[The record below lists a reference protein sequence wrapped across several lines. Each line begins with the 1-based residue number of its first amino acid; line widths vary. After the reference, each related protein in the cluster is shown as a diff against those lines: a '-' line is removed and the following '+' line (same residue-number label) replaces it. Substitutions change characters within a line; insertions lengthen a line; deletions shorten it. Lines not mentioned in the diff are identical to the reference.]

1 MYRTVKPV
9 QENAGGGR
17 AQIMITLDDYRA
29 VAGEDTIED
38 IYQKA
43 SALQGRRVTHINSTS
58 QGGGVAEILNS
69 LVPLMNDVGIGAVWK
84 VIPGNPDFFTL
95 TKGFHN
101 ALQGASIELNE
112 EREQLYVTTSEA
124 FSTLCEIDADLVIV
138 HDPQPL
144 PLIQFYDKSKPW
156 VWRCHIDL
164 THPNAQL
171 WDFLK
176 PFVQRYD
183 LCVVSSEAY
192 KKDDVPVEQRIIF
205 PAIDPL
211 SPKNME
217 LPWETVCEL
226 VRKAGI
232 PMDKPVITQ
241 VSRMDKWKDPEGL
254 LEVFELVRKRV
265 DCRLVYCY
273 SSSVDDPEG
282 TGVLSRIRSKAKGL
296 AETGDVVFVEGTD
309 PILVNAIQRF
319 SNVMVQKSIR
329 EGFCLCVTEALWKG
343 KPAVGTNVG
352 GIPIQIRE
360 AENGFLVDPGD
371 NERFADRIV
380 QLLEDPDLAEKMG
393 QKGKEVVRQ
402 NFLITRLLSD
412 YLYLLSDLL
421 WRQEGEHDE
430 PLTYS
435 EESQQLC
442 ICNP

>member
-1 MYRTVKPV
+1 MK
-9 QENAGGGR
+9 
-17 AQIMITLDDYRA
+17 TLDDYRA
-29 VAGEDTIED
+29 VVGEDTIDD
-38 IYQKA
+38 IFRRA
-43 SALQGRRVTHINSTS
+43 VALHGKRVTHINSTRE
-58 QGGGVAEILNS
+58 GGGVAEILNS

-84 VIPGNPDFFTL
+84 VIPGNPDFFSL

-124 FSTLCEIDADLVIV
+124 YSTLCDINADLVVV

-144 PLIQFYDKSKPW
+144 PLIQFLEKTTPW
-156 VWRCHIDL
+156 IWRCHIDL
-164 THPNAQL
+164 SHPNAQL

-176 PFVQRYD
+176 PFVQKYD
-183 LCVVSSEAY
+183 LCVVSSETY
-192 KKDDVPVEQRIIF
+192 KQDDLPVEQRIVF

-211 SPKNME
+211 SPKNMD
-217 LPWETVCEL
+217 LPTDTVLEL

-241 VSRMDKWKDPEGL
+241 VSRMDTWKDPEGL
-254 LEVFELVRKRV
+254 LKVFELVKEKV

-282 TGVLSRIRSKAKGL
+282 NGVLSRTRDKAKKL
-296 AETGDVVFVEGTD
+296 AETGDVIFVEGTD
-309 PILVNAIQRF
+309 PLLVNAIQRF
-319 SNVMVQKSIR
+319 SDVLVQKSIR

-343 KPAVGTNVG
+343 KPVVASNVG

-371 NERFADRIV
+371 TRRFAEQIV
-380 QLLEDPDLAEKMG
+380 RLLENPDLAEEMG
-393 QKGKEVVRQ
+393 QRGKEIVRQ

-412 YLYLLSDLL
+412 YLDLLSSLL
-421 WRQEGEHDE
+421 WKQGDE
-430 PLTYS
+430 DDLPVTS
-435 EESQQLC
+435 AVESQNLS
-442 ICNP
+442 ICNM